1 MTYEL
6 EYVAGLVASDGHMSK
21 DSGVAI
27 YSKNRAFAKH
37 IKSLIEKI
45 SRKNVHIYKGKGSL
59 KILVFDKELV
69 EKLEKKF
76 RICTGKKC
84 NVLKFP
90 VSLSK
95 SEKINFL
102 KGYVDGDGSLYIDK
116 RKRYG
121 NVYKYVR
128 IEIASQTKEF
138 LEEMRIFLQKL
149 NINCGEVTE
158 GKRVFRFRIYSKNA
172 VIFLR
177 KVGFSHPDKIFSFPK
192 PQAVEK
198 F

>member
-1 MTYEL
+1 MSYEL
-6 EYVAGLVASDGHMSK
+6 EYVAGLIASDGHISK
-21 DSGVAI
+21 DFGVAI
-27 YSKNRAFAKH
+27 YSKNRAFAKY

-45 SRKNVHIYKGKGSL
+45 SKKNVHIYKGNGSL

-69 EKLEKKF
+69 EILGKKF
-76 RICTGKKC
+76 RICIGKKC
-84 NVLKFP
+84 NILKFP
-90 VSLSK
+90 IDLTEN
-95 SEKINFL
+95 EKINFL

-116 RKRYG
+116 RKRYEKI
-121 NVYKYVR
+121 YRYVR

-138 LEEMRIFLQKL
+138 LEEMRNFLQKL
-149 NINCGEVTE
+149 DIKCGEVTE

-172 VIFLR
+172 IIFLR